1 LRKTFLFSIL
11 KVFVFSP
18 IFWFFGHVPFHVKRE
33 MVGPGEAAFAHSTL
47 ERLGARVLPVVPGQ
61 LVGPGEP
68 PLAIREMARVRFF
81 T

>member
-1 LRKTFLFSIL
+1 LFSIL